1 MGKGIDKLHL
11 VKRSEKL
18 SFLEVIGSDGTS
30 TYHRMQGFTNMEFS
44 HNTKEYTRQFV
55 DEDFERTDTIGHSKS
70 VSYEFNHFKDNPAL
84 EEIVKI
90 TENELTGLD
99 AVRNIV
105 TVDMTTKSN
114 LTSGTYSADATIR
127 PYAIVPGSEGGSTEC
142 MTYSGD
148 FKSRGEEK
156 KVKVSSMDND
166 WLTIIIPEL
175 EAKTVSAL
183 SETTTASAISLSKA
197 KEK

>member
-11 VKRSEKL
+11 VKRSEKV
-18 SFLEVIGSDGTS
+18 SFLEVIGADGS
-30 TYHRMQGFTNMEFS
+30 SKYYRMQGFTNMEFS
-44 HNTKEYTRQFV
+44 HNTKEYTRQFI

-90 TENELTGLD
+90 TDNELTGLD

-105 TVDMTTKSN
+105 TVDMTTKTN
-114 LTSGTYSADATIR
+114 LTPGTYSADATIR
-127 PYAIVPGSEGGSTEC
+127 PYAIVPGSDGGSTEC

-148 FKSRGEEK
+148 FKSRGTEEK
-156 KVKVSSMDND
+156 IKASSMDND
-166 WLTIIIPEL
+166 WEEITIPEL
-175 EAKTVSAL
+175 GVKNASTL
-183 SETTTASAISLSKA
+183 SETSTVSTISLSKT

>member
-1 MGKGIDKLHL
+1 MGKGINGLHL
-11 VKRSEKL
+11 VKRSEKV
-18 SFLEVIGSDGTS
+18 SFLEVIGEDGSS

-44 HNTKEYTRQFV
+44 HNTKEHTRQYV
-55 DEDFERTDTIGHSKS
+55 DEDFERTDTVGHSKS
-70 VSYEFNHFKDNPAL
+70 VGYEFEHYKDDPAL

-90 TENELTGLD
+90 TESEATGLD

-105 TVDMTTKSN
+105 TVDMTTKTN

-148 FKSRGEEK
+148 FKSRGTEE
-156 KVKVSSMDND
+156 KVKVSSMDNN
-166 WLTIIIPEL
+166 WLTITIPEL
-175 EAKTVSAL
+175 GVKTVSAL
-183 SETTTASAISLSKA
+183 SETTTASTISLSKA

>member
-18 SFLEVIGSDGTS
+18 SFLEVIGEDGSS

-44 HNTKEYTRQFV
+44 NNTKEHTRQYT
-55 DEDFERTDTIGHSKS
+55 DEDFERTDTVGHSKS
-70 VSYEFNHFKDNPAL
+70 VSYEFEHYKDDPAL

-90 TENELTGLD
+90 TESEATGLD
-99 AVRNIV
+99 AARNIV

-114 LTSGTYSADATIR
+114 LTSGTYSANATIR
-127 PYAIVPGSEGGSTEC
+127 SYTIVPGSNGGSTEC
-142 MTYSGD
+142 MTYSGN
-148 FKSRGEEK
+148 FKSRSEEK

-175 EAKTVSAL
+175 EVKTVSAL

>member
-1 MGKGIDKLHL
+1 MGKGINGLHL

-18 SFLEVIGSDGTS
+18 SFLEVIGSDGSS
-30 TYHRMQGFTNMEFS
+30 TYHRMEGFTNMDFS
-44 HNTKEYTRQFV
+44 HNSKKHTRQHV
-55 DEDFERTDTIGHSKS
+55 DEDFERTDTVGHSKS
-70 VSYEFNHFKDNPAL
+70 ISYEFEHYKNHPVL

-90 TENELTGLD
+90 TDNEATGLD

-105 TVDMTTKSN
+105 TVDMTTKTN
-114 LTSGTYSADATIR
+114 LTPGTYSADATIR
-127 PYAIVPGSEGGSTEC
+127 PYTIAPSSEGGNTEC

-148 FKSRGEEK
+148 FESNGPEEK
-156 KVKVSSMDND
+156 VKISSMNDD
-166 WLTIIIPEL
+166 WLTITIPEL

>member
-1 MGKGIDKLHL
+1 MGKSIDKLHL

-18 SFLEVIGSDGTS
+18 SFLEVIGDDGSS

-44 HNTKEYTRQFV
+44 HNTKEHTRQYV
-55 DEDFERTDTIGHSKS
+55 DEDFERTDTVGHSKG
-70 VSYEFNHFKDNPAL
+70 VSYEFEHYKDDPAL

-90 TENELTGLD
+90 TESEATGLD

-105 TVDMTTKSN
+105 TVDMTTKN
-114 LTSGTYSADATIR
+114 LSSGNTYSADATIR
-127 PYAIVPGSEGGSTEC
+127 PYTIAPGSNGGSTEC

-148 FKSRGEEK
+148 FKSRGPEEK
-156 KVKVSSMDND
+156 IKISTMDKD
-166 WLTIIIPEL
+166 WLTITVPEL
-175 EAKTVSAL
+175 GAKTVSAL
-183 SETTTASAISLSKA
+183 SEETTASTISLSKA